1 MSDKLHAL
9 ARIFRLFRLLC
20 ALFFPLL
27 AIVPALGFFCRS
39 RKALHCNWRAFSI
52 VDRLYFLEIFWS
64 TVNLQIASICRCAKI
79 SLSLDS
85 SSILRKQEGPH
96 RRRCIHPG
104 VSCVHAY

>member
-52 VDRLYFLEIFWS
+52 VDRLYFSRNFL
-64 TVNLQIASICRCAKI
+64 VHCKPANRLYLQVRQNLT
-79 SLSLDS
+79 
-85 SSILRKQEGPH
+85 
-96 RRRCIHPG
+96 
-104 VSCVHAY
+104 